1 MGKSNRSVE
10 DIEIEIQLCIK
21 SMHDN
26 INDKEKLAFW
36 EGKLA
41 ALRWVRGRD

>member
-1 MGKSNRSVE
+1 MSADTRTSE
-10 DIEIEIQLCIK
+10 EIETEIQQCIEK
-21 SMHDN
+21 MHDN
-26 INDKEKLAFW
+26 INNKEKLSFC

>member
-1 MGKSNRSVE
+1 MGIEARTVE
-10 DIEIEIQLCIK
+10 EIETEIQQCIK
-21 SMHDN
+21 KMHDS